1 MWRRFGL
8 GGVEKVWPWAWSGE
22 GLLLFWR
29 LRPGQPLS
37 HATLGFHFPFKM
49 TFSANSVIFRRS
61 GKSLSLNR
69 LDFPV
74 GLRSGC
80 SNTHVKKHQYYI
92 MPFLSAVIIFICL
105 EYTETLVVY

>member
-1 MWRRFGL
+1 M
-8 GGVEKVWPWAWSGE
+8 EKVWAWRCGE
-22 GLLLFWR
+22 GV
-29 LRPGQPLS
+29 
-37 HATLGFHFPFKM
+37 ALGMVRGGAPAVLEAEARTTPFPCYPWIPFPFKM
-49 TFSANSVIFRRS
+49 MFSANSVIFRRS

-69 LDFPV
+69 LDFPI